1 MDNTDK
7 AFFATILA
15 LFAMFLGHPVLA
27 FLIFFLGVV

>member
-1 MDNTDK
+1 MDSSDK

-15 LFAMFLGHPVLA
+15 LFAIFAGHPVLA